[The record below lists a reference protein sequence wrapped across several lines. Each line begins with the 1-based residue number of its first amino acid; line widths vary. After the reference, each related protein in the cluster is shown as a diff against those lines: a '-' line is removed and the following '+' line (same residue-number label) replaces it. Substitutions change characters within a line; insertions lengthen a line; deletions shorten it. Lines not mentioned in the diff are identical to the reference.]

1 MVGRIGGWVDGGIDE
16 CHAAL
21 TCSPPPT
28 LTTCPLVLS
37 GQSSEYPWVKYEHFG
52 VAREASLSAQSRPFH
67 SHLAP
72 FPTPSRRPT
81 ARASSS
87 PFLGSRCSCLYRP
100 RCQGRSH
107 DFPPEAFPSSIGLR
121 NRSFVPIRVMT
132 LFLSH
137 RRHAF
142 LHPRITSLTAR
153 RAELAFITHPPGLP

>member
-1 MVGRIGGWVDGGIDE
+1 MEGSMNVTQPS
-16 CHAAL
+16 HAACL
-21 TCSPPPT
+21 PPT

-72 FPTPSRRPT
+72 FPAPSRHPT

-132 LFLSH
+132 LFRSH

>member
-1 MVGRIGGWVDGGIDE
+1 MEGSMNVTQPS
-16 CHAAL
+16 HAARL
-21 TCSPPPT
+21 PP
-28 LTTCPLVLS
+28 LLLVLS
-37 GQSSEYPWVKYEHFG
+37 CFQVNHPNTPGSSTSILAWPVRPRYLPKAV
-52 VAREASLSAQSRPFH
+52 LSTLTWLHSPRPP
-67 SHLAP
+67 AA
-72 FPTPSRRPT
+72 PT

-121 NRSFVPIRVMT
+121 NRSFVPSRVMT
-132 LFLSH
+132 LFRSH